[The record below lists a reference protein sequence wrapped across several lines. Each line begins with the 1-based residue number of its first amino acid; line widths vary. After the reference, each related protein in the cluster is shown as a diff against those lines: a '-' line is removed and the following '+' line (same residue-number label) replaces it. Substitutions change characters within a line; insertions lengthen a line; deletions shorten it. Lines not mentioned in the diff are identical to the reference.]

1 MSEAKQIHVAPISRG
16 DAEKIVRACHYSGKT
31 AFGSFL
37 HFGVF
42 LNGKCGG
49 AIQFGPPVDKRK
61 ILPLVE
67 GTGWNG
73 FLELNRM
80 AFADWLP
87 RNSESRALSV
97 AMRLIRKSYPHIEWV
112 VSFADATQCGDGT
125 IYRASGF
132 VLTQI
137 KENRSM
143 WRTASGEVVA
153 DFVSRQLQGEN
164 TRKRIGFR
172 IGESWS
178 DFVKRTGAQRLAGF
192 QLRYIYFLNSSARSR
207 LTVPIIPFDEI
218 ERRGAAMYRGQA
230 ISRAGSDTKDTAGLQ
245 PAKGGSTPTPALHS
259 DG

>member
-1 MSEAKQIHVAPISRG
+1 MIGTAKDIEVKSISRG
-16 DAEKIVRACHYSGKT
+16 DAERIVKACHYSGKT

-37 HFGVF
+37 HLGVF
-42 LNGKCGG
+42 LGGKCGG
-49 AIQFGPPVDKRK
+49 VMQFGPPVDKRK

-97 AMRLIRKSYPHIEWV
+97 AMRIIRKSYPHIEWI

-178 DFVKRTGAQRLAGF
+178 DFVRRTGATRLAGF
-192 QLRYIYFLNSSARSR
+192 QLRYLYFLNPDARKR
-207 LTVPIIPFDEI
+207 MTVPSIPFDEI
-218 ERRGAAMYRGQA
+218 NRRGAAMYRGKTVL
-230 ISRAGSDTKDTAGLQ
+230 RAGSDTKDTAGFQ
-245 PAKGGSTPTPALHS
+245 SAEGGSTPTPALQ
-259 DG
+259 

>member
-1 MSEAKQIHVAPISRG
+1 MIGTPKDIEVKPIARG
-16 DAEKIVRACHYSGKT
+16 DAERIVKACHYSGKT

-37 HFGVF
+37 HLGVF
-42 LNGKCGG
+42 LGGKCGG
-49 AIQFGPPVDKRK
+49 VMQFGPPVDKRK
-61 ILPLVE
+61 ILPLVA

-87 RNSESRALSV
+87 RNSESRALAV
-97 AMRLIRKSYPHIEWV
+97 AMRIIRKTYPHIEWI

-192 QLRYIYFLNSSARSR
+192 QLRYLYFLNPEARKR
-207 LTVPIIPFDEI
+207 LTVPAIPFDEI
-218 ERRGAAMYRGQA
+218 KRRGAAMYRGKTV
-230 ISRAGSDTKDTAGLQ
+230 SRAGSDTKDTADVQ
-245 PAKGGSTPTPALHS
+245 SAEGGSTPTPALQ
-259 DG
+259 

>member
-1 MSEAKQIHVAPISRG
+1 MTGTAKDIEVKPIARG
-16 DAEKIVRACHYSGKT
+16 DAERIVKACHYSGKT

-37 HFGVF
+37 HLGVF
-42 LNGKCGG
+42 LGGKCGG
-49 AIQFGPPVDKRK
+49 VMQFGPPVDKRK
-61 ILPLVE
+61 ILPLVA

-87 RNSESRALSV
+87 RNSESRALAV
-97 AMRLIRKSYPHIEWV
+97 AMRIIRKTYPHIEWI

-178 DFVKRTGAQRLAGF
+178 DFVKRTGATRLAGF
-192 QLRYIYFLNSSARSR
+192 QLRYLYFLNPEARKR
-207 LTVPIIPFDEI
+207 MTVPAIPFDEI
-218 ERRGAAMYRGQA
+218 KRRGAAMYRGKTV
-230 ISRAGSDTKDTAGLQ
+230 SRAGSDTKDTADVQ
-245 PAKGGSTPTPALHS
+245 SAEGGSTPTPALQ
-259 DG
+259 

>member
-1 MSEAKQIHVAPISRG
+1 M
-16 DAEKIVRACHYSGKT
+16 
-31 AFGSFL
+31 
-37 HFGVF
+37 
-42 LNGKCGG
+42 
-49 AIQFGPPVDKRK
+49 QFGPPVDKRK
-61 ILPLVE
+61 ILPLVKD
-67 GTGWNG
+67 TGWNG

-97 AMRLIRKSYPHIEWV
+97 AMRSIRKTYPHIEWV

-132 VLTQI
+132 ILTQI

-143 WRTASGEVVA
+143 WRMKSGEIVA

-178 DFVKRTGAQRLAGF
+178 GFAKRTGAERLAGF
-192 QLRYIYFLNSSARSR
+192 QLRYLYFLNASARSR
-207 LTVPIIPFDEI
+207 LTVPEIPFSEI
-218 ERRGAAMYRGQA
+218 ERRGASMYRGKA

-245 PAKGGSTPTPALHS
+245 PAKGGSTPTPALQS
-259 DG
+259 KG